1 MDADGPRLCGSNV
14 NKEGGG
20 WLGPLLSGGGV
31 WGGAPSARHGAV
43 HGEANRLRM
52 ENILNSSPGGPRA
65 SLWFLEVKGSLLPPD
80 EKVGFGNIMP
90 NVHGY
95 FMILI

>member
-1 MDADGPRLCGSNV
+1 MVPAL
-14 NKEGGG
+14 
-20 WLGPLLSGGGV
+20 WGGV

-65 SLWFLEVKGSLLPPD
+65 SLGLLEVKGSLLPPG
-80 EKVGFGNIMP
+80 EKVGFGNIIP
-90 NVHGY
+90 NVLGD
-95 FMILI
+95 FVMLI